1 MGSFKGLGVAMV
13 TPFSEN
19 GNVDFAGLQRLVEL
33 QINGGTDYLV
43 VQGTTGESVTLT
55 KEEKKASLEFIQEIN
70 AGKLPIVLGIGGNDT
85 RVICETL
92 AETDLKGVDGIL
104 SVSPAYNK
112 PTQEGIYQHYKAVS
126 NATDKEIIV
135 YNVPS
140 RTGSNVTAE
149 TTVRCAEDFSNI
161 VAVKEAS
168 GDLEQVMNIINNKP
182 EGFDVLSGDDALT
195 LAMLG
200 CGADGLISVV
210 GNAFPDEYSKMVH
223 LALEGNMAEARTHHY
238 RLLDLIHWLFVD
250 GNPAGIKEVL
260 RYMNVCHNHVR
271 MPLVPVSKEVSD
283 KLYGVLAESGLVMA

>member
-1 MGSFKGLGVAMV
+1 MGNFKGLGVALV

-43 VQGTTGESVTLT
+43 VHGTTGESVTLT
-55 KEEKKASLEFIQEIN
+55 KDEKKATLEFIQEIN
-70 AGKLPIVLGIGGNDT
+70 AGKLPIVVGIGGNNTKEVCDS
-85 RVICETL
+85 L
-92 AETDLKGVDGIL
+92 DHADLKGVDGIL

-112 PTQEGIYQHYKAVS
+112 PTQEGIYQHFKAVS
-126 NATDKEIIV
+126 NSTDKEIIL
-135 YNVPS
+135 YNVPG
-140 RTGSNVTAE
+140 RTSSNVIAE
-149 TTVRCAEDFSNI
+149 TTIRCAEDFSNI

-168 GDLEQVMNIINNKP
+168 GSIEQVMTIIQHSP

-210 GNAFPDEYSKMVH
+210 GNAFPSDYSSMVH
-223 LALEGNMAEARTHHY
+223 KALAGDMEGARSHHY
-238 RLLDLIHWLFVD
+238 RLLELIHWLFVD

-271 MPLVPVSKEVSD
+271 LPLVSVSKEVSD
-283 KLYGVLAESGLVMA
+283 KLYSVLAESGLVMA